1 MHRLTRL
8 LTTTLLLSASAFAQQ
23 KPQPAKAPAKNTA
36 KTEATKPVEAPKAA
50 ASAQANLPTEA
61 TVMAFLKRMFGYDQN
76 LVFRVTEIKETEAPG
91 LAEATATVNTP
102 QGQQVVKFYIAQDQ
116 KHAIMG
122 DMIPFGADP
131 FADDRALLEKSAFGP
146 TKGPSDAPVTI
157 VEFGDLQCPAC
168 SKAQP
173 NIEKLMSEVPTAK
186 LIFQNYPLEQLHPW
200 ALQAAKY
207 LDCLG
212 RANNDQ
218 AWTFTTAVYSH
229 QGEITEATATEKL
242 NNYVKMAGAD
252 PAVVS
257 ACAAKPETAAR
268 VIKSQALGNQLKVTG
283 TPTLFVNGR
292 KLANVGGT
300 PYDVLKAIVEFEA
313 QQKK

>member
-1 MHRLTRL
+1 MHQLTRL
-8 LTTTLLLSASAFAQQ
+8 MITTLLLTASLFAQQ
-23 KPQPAKAPAKNTA
+23 KAQPAKAPAKGTTKAEAA
-36 KTEATKPVEAPKAA
+36 KPAEEPKLAAGTK
-50 ASAQANLPTEA
+50 ASLPSEA
-61 TVMAFLKRMFGYDQN
+61 TVMSFLKRMFGYDPN
-76 LVFRVTEIKETEAPG
+76 LVFRVTEIKESEAPG
-91 LAEATATVNTP
+91 LAEAAAVVNTP
-102 QGQQVVKFYIAQDQ
+102 QGQQMVKFYIAPDQ

-122 DMIPFGADP
+122 DIIPFGTDP

-146 TKGPSDAPVTI
+146 TKGPSNAPVTI

-173 NIEKLMSEVPTAK
+173 NLEKLMSEVPNAK
-186 LIFQNYPLEQLHPW
+186 LIFQNFPLEQLHPW
-200 ALQAAKY
+200 AMQAAKY
-207 LDCLG
+207 LDCMG

-229 QGEITEATATEKL
+229 QAEITEANATEKL
-242 NNYVKMAGAD
+242 NNYAKMAGAD
-252 PAVVS
+252 PTAIS
-257 ACAAKPETAAR
+257 ACAAKPETSAR
-268 VIKSQALGNQLKVTG
+268 VMKSQALGNQVKVTG

-292 KLANVGGT
+292 KLSNVGGT